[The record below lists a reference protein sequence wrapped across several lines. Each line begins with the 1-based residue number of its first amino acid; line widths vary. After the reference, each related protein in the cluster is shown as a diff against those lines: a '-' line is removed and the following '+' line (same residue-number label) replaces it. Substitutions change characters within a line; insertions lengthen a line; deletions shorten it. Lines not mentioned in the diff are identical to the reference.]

1 MCCVVCCCFVDVF
14 HNVWVTLLLYGH
26 WSWWLA
32 ARFCYTVDA
41 TLGIMGELLLWAGGG
56 MGELQGNEWTFFTP
70 PLLMRYPGQ
79 TRNPCLVPVLKT
91 SQICCYKLQ
100 ANIGLCFYFPS
111 YRALY
116 YLPPSSDCHPISRL
130 IAHRL
135 KGAPLCWLKAVADL
149 RCRLSLWQNISSL
162 TLIQIPLKIQ
172 VCRHFSCV

>member
-1 MCCVVCCCFVDVF
+1 MLCVVLCVVVLLMFFTMFGSPCFCMGS
-14 HNVWVTLLLYGH
+14 GH
-26 WSWWLA
+26 GGWQQG
-32 ARFCYTVDA
+32 RGFA
-41 TLGIMGELLLWAGGG
+41 TQWMLHWALWASYYCGQGDG

-116 YLPPSSDCHPISRL
+116 YLPPSSDNHPISRL

-135 KGAPLCWLKAVADL
+135 KGAPLYWFKAAADL
-149 RCRLSLWQNISSL
+149 RAVGWAFDKTFCR
-162 TLIQIPLKIQ
+162 
-172 VCRHFSCV
+172 